1 MNPPVIPPSL
11 QAGLGRE
18 LGGAFYLHGSDAF
31 RREEAA
37 RALVEAHLDPGTR
50 DFNLDTIRGSEID
63 AETLASIL
71 GTPPM
76 MAEWRV
82 VVLHE
87 TEALAGSPRT
97 REFVLNAVRTP
108 LPGLALILLCT
119 VPDRSSARFYRDL
132 EKLARSMA
140 FQDIG
145 SDDVPGWLIHR
156 ARTHLGRELEEDAAR
171 ALGQAVGPNL
181 AYLAR
186 ELEKLDALAEQ
197 GEPITTAHVDATG
210 TRIPRQDR
218 WQWFDRVAEKRYQEA
233 LDGLEILLQHGES
246 GVGLTLGLATHLLRL
261 GVVVDGGTGALEAL
275 LPPHQKWLSRRYGSQ
290 ARRWSGGEVE
300 AAVQD
305 LLELDRLLK
314 SSTFSDQHLLE
325 SWILKRM
332 AGAVAA

>member
-1 MNPPVIPPSL
+1 MIPTSL
-11 QAGLGRE
+11 QIGLGRD
-18 LGGAFYLHGSDAF
+18 LGGVFYLHGTDAF

-37 RALVEAHLDPGTR
+37 QALVEAHLDPTTR
-50 DFNLDTIRGSEID
+50 DFNLDYVRGSEID
-63 AETLASIL
+63 AEKLASIL
-71 GTPPM
+71 GTPPL

-82 VVLHE
+82 VVLRE

-97 REFVLNAVRTP
+97 RDLVLNAARVP

-119 VPDRSSARFYRDL
+119 VPERSSARFYRDL
-132 EKLARSMA
+132 VKLARSVD
-140 FQDIG
+140 FPEVG
-145 SDDVPGWLIHR
+145 SDDLPGWLIDR
-156 ARTHLGRELEEDAAR
+156 ARSHLDRELEEAAAR
-171 ALGQAVGPNL
+171 ALGQAVGPDL
-181 AYLAR
+181 AYLTR

-197 GEPITTAHVDATG
+197 GKAITADHVAAAG

-218 WQWFDRVAEKRYQEA
+218 WQWFDQVAEKRYGEA
-233 LDGLEILLQHGES
+233 LEGLEVLLQHGES

-261 GVVVDGGTGALEAL
+261 GVMVDGDRGALESL

-305 LLELDRLLK
+305 LLEVDRLLK

-332 AGAVAA
+332 AGEVAA